1 MQKKRLE
8 ILFGEVVRGHRK
20 EMGLSQE
27 AFAAKAGIHRTYMS
41 LIERGK
47 VQVSIGMAQ
56 QVAETLEIPLSRLWK
71 EIEAELAR
79 KRQ

>member
-8 ILFGEVVRGHRK
+8 IVFGETVRAHRK
-20 EMGLSQE
+20 AMGLSQE
-27 AFAAKAGIHRTYMS
+27 AFADKAEIHRTYMS

-56 QVAETLEIPLSRLWK
+56 KVADTLGIPMSQLWK
-71 EIEAELAR
+71 EIEAEFAS
-79 KRQ
+79 KRR

>member
-8 ILFGEVVRGHRK
+8 IVFGEAVRAHRK

-27 AFAAKAGIHRTYMS
+27 AFADKAEIHRTYMS

-47 VQVSIGMAQ
+47 VMVSIGMAQ
-56 QVAETLEIPLSRLWK
+56 QVADTLGIPMSRLWK
-71 EIEAELAR
+71 EIEAAFAG

>member
-8 ILFGEVVRGHRK
+8 ILFGETVRAHRK
-20 EMGLSQE
+20 GMGLSQE
-27 AFAAKAGIHRTYMS
+27 AFADKAGIHRTYMS

-56 QVAETLEIPLSRLWK
+56 QVADTLGIPMSRLWK
-71 EIEAELAR
+71 EIEAEFAS